1 MNERAKGNVS
11 PVVRCC
17 SQSEPAGH
25 AEARPSHFVNDASDS
40 LLWQPTLPSHVQLA
54 PQVPFCNWSALQGS
68 APARPTP
75 PPQTC
80 CTDVKTFLL
89 LLLFLAGWGNVYL
102 YLFPFGLKAFDN
114 YVLLSLSFSLLF
126 FFPDHM
132 WLVEGK
138 KMKNKQTCVY
148 QCYNMKVTFC
158 QIPFQMK
165 AFFVFI

>member
-17 SQSEPAGH
+17 SQCEPA
-25 AEARPSHFVNDASDS
+25 ARPSHFVNDASDS

-102 YLFPFGLKAFDN
+102 YLFLSVLKHLIIMFFCPFPFPF
-114 YVLLSLSFSLLF
+114 LSFF
-126 FFPDHM
+126 F
-132 WLVEGK
+132 LI
-138 KMKNKQTCVY
+138 TCG
-148 QCYNMKVTFC
+148 
-158 QIPFQMK
+158 
-165 AFFVFI
+165 